1 MHSHSVGVLAVTGF
15 GRSYEDIFDRLF
27 DEYPDLESK
36 IMNVAELRG
45 LQRRLAQLQS
55 VVSAARDV
63 VKSFDSPWLFWRRVH
78 DMNRLKARL
87 DMLDI
92 AEIEEIGDGSE
103 EI

>member
-45 LQRRLAQLQS
+45 LAQWQA
-55 VVSAARDV
+55 VASADRDV
-63 VKSFDSPWLFWRRVH
+63 VKAFDSPWLFWQRVH